1 MPSTAQKFEF
11 VVRAEDEGLRLDQVL
26 AQRVPDLS
34 RRRAR
39 VLLDIGG
46 VFVDGTRVKTAGRT
60 VRAGQTVAAHLGGAL
75 LRATKEVGQAARER
89 DAAGL
94 RPFQIVHIDDE
105 IVVVDKPAGLLTA
118 PTPESDR
125 NNLADLLA
133 RGAASPGPLY
143 VVHRLDLPTS
153 GILVFARSDE
163 SNRILS
169 ERFRVHDIDRQYLAV
184 VAGAF
189 PETLRTLESPIAGRR
204 AVTHVRIEE
213 RFAEATFLRL
223 QLETGRTHQIR
234 IHTERAG
241 HPVLGDPDRHPDRPV
256 HPSPPR
262 MALHA
267 TRLGFVHPTSG
278 AKLLFESPWP
288 PDLTPWVEALRA
300 RTVALLDR
308 EPLDPPSPA

>member
-11 VVRAEDEGLRLDQVL
+11 VARAEDEGRRLDQVL
-26 AQRVPDLS
+26 AQHVPDLS

-60 VRAGQTVAAHLGGAL
+60 VRAGQKLVAHLGGAL
-75 LRATKEVGQAARER
+75 LRATNDVGQAARAR
-89 DAAGL
+89 DAASL
-94 RPFQIVHIDDE
+94 RPFQIVHLDDE

-133 RGAASPGPLY
+133 RGVAESGPLY

-153 GILVFARSDE
+153 GILVFARSDTA
-163 SNRILS
+163 NRVLS
-169 ERFRVHDIDRQYLAV
+169 ERFRVHDIDRQYLSV

-189 PETLRTLESPIAGRR
+189 PETLQTLDSPIAGRR

-213 RFAEATFLRL
+213 RFRDATFLRL
-223 QLETGRTHQIR
+223 QLLTGRTHQIR
-234 IHTERAG
+234 IHTQRAG
-241 HPVLGDPDRHPDRPV
+241 HPVLGDPDRHPKQPV
-256 HPSPPR
+256 HPAPPR

-267 TRLGFVHPTSG
+267 TRLGFVHPTTN

-288 PDLTPWVEALRA
+288 QDLTPWLEALRA
-300 RTVALLDR
+300 RTAAQVDCEHAR
-308 EPLDPPSPA
+308 

>member
-26 AQRVPDLS
+26 AQHVPELS

-46 VFVDGTRVKTAGRT
+46 VFVDNARVKTAGRT
-60 VRAGQTVAAHLGGAL
+60 MRKGQTVVAHLGGAL
-75 LRATKEVGQAARER
+75 LRATNEVGQAARER

-94 RPFQIVHIDDE
+94 RPFQVLHLDEE

-133 RGAASPGPLY
+133 RGVAGPGPLY

-153 GILVFARSDE
+153 GILVFARTDAA
-163 SNRILS
+163 NRTLS

-189 PETLRTLESPIAGRR
+189 PETLHTLDSPIADRR
-204 AVTHVRIEE
+204 AVTHVRIEQ

-234 IHTERAG
+234 IHTQRAG
-241 HPVLGDPDRHPDRPV
+241 HPVLGDPDRHPSRPV
-256 HPSPPR
+256 HPSAPR

-267 TRLGFVHPTSG
+267 TRLGFVHPTTG
-278 AKLLFESPWP
+278 AKLQFDSPWP
-288 PDLTPWVEALRA
+288 ADLTPWLEMLRA
-300 RTVALLDR
+300 GSVATIA
-308 EPLDPPSPA
+308 P